1 MIFASARFAAGV
13 PARPHVDA
21 RSLGVDTPHMP
32 KSHISAPAA
41 KAPTAIGGGATIID
55 LRFQGR
61 ASIIGV
67 CVLELKDGIALVDPG
82 PEAKLGELTE
92 GLARIGRSLED
103 VRAVLLTHIH
113 LDHATAAGAIAARS
127 PGARVYVH
135 GVGAPHM
142 ADPTRLLASA
152 ERIYGDR
159 MATLWGRFVPVL
171 AEQLRVVDDD
181 DVVELGGRSFEVAYL
196 PGHASHHVAYH
207 EAATGTAWVGDVG
220 GIRIGGGPPL
230 PVTPP
235 PDIDVELWRDSIA
248 RVMAWSPDRI
258 VPTHFGVYTDPA
270 SHLGEL
276 EEALLDWKEWVR
288 GSLTRADG
296 RSDRELRGDFARW
309 VEDGLSERLSSE
321 LTERYATASGFPDSW
336 SGLARYWRKRGIG

>member
-1 MIFASARFAAGV
+1 MIPASDHFAVGA
-13 PARPHVDA
+13 PAHPHVDA
-21 RSLGVDTPHMP
+21 GPLGVDTPHMP
-32 KSHISAPAA
+32 KPQPSAPAA
-41 KAPTAIGGGATIID
+41 SSPIPIGGGATIVD
-55 LRFQGR
+55 LHFEGH

-67 CVLELKDGIALVDPG
+67 CVLDLKDGIALVDPG
-82 PEAKLGELTE
+82 PEARLGELSE
-92 GLARIGRSLED
+92 GLARIGRTLED

-159 MATLWGRFVPVL
+159 MATLWGRFVPVP

-181 DVVELGGRSFEVAYL
+181 DVIELGGRSLEVAYL

-207 EAATGTAWVGDVG
+207 EAATGTTWVGDVG

-270 SHLGEL
+270 SHFGEL
-276 EEALLDWKEWVR
+276 EEALLDWTEWVR
-288 GSLTRADG
+288 GSLADADG

-309 VEDGLSERLSSE
+309 VEDGLSERLSAE

>member
-1 MIFASARFAAGV
+1 MILASGHVAAGT
-13 PARPHVDA
+13 PAHPHVDA
-21 RSLGVDTPHMP
+21 GPSGVDTPHMP
-32 KSHISAPAA
+32 KSQPSASAA
-41 KAPTAIGGGATIID
+41 PIPIGGGATIID
-55 LRFQGR
+55 LRFEGH

-67 CVLELKDGIALVDPG
+67 CVLELEDGVALVDPG
-82 PEAKLGELTE
+82 PEARLGELVE
-92 GLARIGRSLED
+92 GLARIGRTLED

-135 GVGAPHM
+135 GIGAPHM

-159 MATLWGRFVPVL
+159 MATLWGRFVPVP
-171 AEQLRVVDDD
+171 AEQLQVVDDD
-181 DVVELGGRSFEVAYL
+181 DVLDLGGRSFEVAYL

-248 RVMAWSPDRI
+248 RVIAWSPDRI

-270 SHLGEL
+270 AHFGEL
-276 EEALLDWKEWVR
+276 EEALLDWTKWVR
-288 GSLTRADG
+288 GSLADANG